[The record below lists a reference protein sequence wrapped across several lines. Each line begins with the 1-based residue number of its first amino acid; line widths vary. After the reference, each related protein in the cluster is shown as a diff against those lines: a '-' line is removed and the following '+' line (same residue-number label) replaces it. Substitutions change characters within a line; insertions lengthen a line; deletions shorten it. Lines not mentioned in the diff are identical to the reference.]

1 MRKIKKV
8 NGYLI
13 VKFNDREL
21 RAWTGT
27 ALGNFGVIDAEL
39 YTGCLSV
46 DRSVMEYD
54 SAETLE
60 EAIEQAR
67 GLESEIDIQTP
78 TSFIV
83 IKETDTSEELAAVDP
98 EMMVNE
104 WEKAL
109 TYQIK
114 SEHYPD
120 VNAITARHQLYGFM
134 VALERLELINEDG
147 CFIRPDVFK
156 MKPQK
161 DFIHAIEGATTGEAF
176 ALGMELMKECPTN
189 DCMVFRNTFKMCL
202 DLDEQIDYV
211 TGLARRTLEE
221 KFCKYQR
228 ELFKMYFHNHAIHEY
243 RKEPRVT
250 KTFGSSNSVVA
261 TPDMKN
267 LQQIIKH
274 LNSIV
279 PQELTIDH
287 GELLTDRPRP
297 YRPTDA
303 AEYHRHIKESHEEP
317 RLSKACT
324 ACALKA
330 GFQKKT
336 EPPVQETT
344 PCGECPLQ
352 GKGEELKAVEKLLKE
367 VEDYSNEGSH
377 DCTSQSQE

>member
-54 SAETLE
+54 SAETLD

-67 GLESEIDIQTP
+67 GLESEIDIQSP
-78 TSFIV
+78 TSFTV

-98 EMMVNE
+98 QTMVNE

-109 TYQIK
+109 TYQIE
-114 SEHYPD
+114 STHYPD
-120 VNAITARHQLYGFM
+120 VNAITAQHQLYGFM
-134 VALERLELINEDG
+134 VALERLGLIDEED
-147 CFIRPDVFK
+147 CFVRPDAFK
-156 MKPQK
+156 MEPQK

-221 KFCKYQR
+221 KFYKYQR
-228 ELFKMYFHNHAIHEY
+228 ELFKMSFHNHAIHEY
-243 RKEPRVT
+243 RKEHRVT

-279 PQELTIDH
+279 PRELAIDH
-287 GELLTDRPRP
+287 GDSSPSQP
-297 YRPTDA
+297 YRA
-303 AEYHRHIKESHEEP
+303 HLKEKRE
-317 RLSKACT
+317 RGC
-324 ACALKA
+324 
-330 GFQKKT
+330 QKET

-344 PCGECPLQ
+344 PYGECPFQ
-352 GKGEELKAVEKLLKE
+352 GKGEELKTFGKFLKE
-367 VEDYSNEGSH
+367 VEDYTKQVTIQQNNNTPWYPGKPGDDQYLTEKYSDHTLE
-377 DCTSQSQE
+377 